1 MFGGGK
7 CNYEEK
13 QLVELK
19 TTEVQQDQ
27 NKVKKNKI

>member
-13 QLVELK
+13 HLVELK
-19 TTEVQQDQ
+19 TTAVQQDQ
-27 NKVKKNKI
+27 NKMKKKKI